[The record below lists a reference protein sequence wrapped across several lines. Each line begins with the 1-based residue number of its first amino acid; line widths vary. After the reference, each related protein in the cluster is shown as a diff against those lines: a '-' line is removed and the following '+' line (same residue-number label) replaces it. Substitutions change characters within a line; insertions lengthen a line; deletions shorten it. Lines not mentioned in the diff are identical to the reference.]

1 MSYSTRAA
9 SCSSAC
15 AVASF
20 SLPLKSSLNSVFIA
34 SPNTLKVKV
43 YFYIISSQALMRNK
57 LVSLKNKTHI
67 QMHSYGWEYTYKH
80 AQRNDDDT

>member
-57 LVSLKNKTHI
+57 LVSLKKQNTYSNALIRMRIYI
-67 QMHSYGWEYTYKH
+67 QTCTKK
-80 AQRNDDDT
+80 